1 MTNAHKF
8 RFVVMNHI
16 FTLVHKCALKDGLI
30 KKGHNGM
37 ALRLAAVFS
46 K

>member
-8 RFVVMNHI
+8 RFVVMNH
-16 FTLVHKCALKDGLI
+16 FYLVHKYALKDGLI